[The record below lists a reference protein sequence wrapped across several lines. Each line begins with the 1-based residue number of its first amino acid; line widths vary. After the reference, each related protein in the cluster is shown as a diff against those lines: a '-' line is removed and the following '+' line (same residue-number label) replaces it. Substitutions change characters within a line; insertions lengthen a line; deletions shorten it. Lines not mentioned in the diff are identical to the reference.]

1 MKNPITFLILTA
13 AAGLS
18 SCMVGPDFL
27 KPTESAGTR
36 WKQQVSASAS
46 RLPDAWWRIFEDA
59 ELNRLVERVI
69 SANHDIAAAKARL
82 DTARSLVGTDR
93 ARLFPQLGVN
103 NGISTSRISEATNL
117 AGIQQESQLYRAT
130 FDLSYDPD
138 LWGRNRRRMEASRA
152 EADARANLLDA
163 QRLGIAA
170 ETARQYFVLR
180 GLDAQERVL
189 DEILESRHQSLELE
203 KSRATAGLVD
213 GQASS
218 RARTELELARN
229 DLANLQ
235 RQRGSAEHAL
245 AVLCGARPSD
255 FKISASSDDRPGR
268 LPEIRAGLPAEVIA
282 RRPDMRAAE
291 QRLRAANARI
301 GAAQAEFYPNIGLT
315 GSGGLE
321 SLTGGS
327 FLNWESRVLS
337 LGGSLAAPILD
348 GGARGA
354 NYDASRSQYEESM
367 AAYRQSLLVALRE
380 VEDAL
385 VDLKG
390 LARSRMALEG
400 ALAGSEDSRR
410 LSRERYEKGLSSY
423 LEVVDAD
430 RVVLSTRLALAQV
443 DAQQRVSCT
452 ALARALGGGWNRR

>member
-1 MKNPITFLILTA
+1 MKPHISFFILA
-13 AAGLS
+13 AVSGLS
-18 SCMVGPDFL
+18 SCRVGPDFL
-27 KPTESAGTR
+27 SPTGSGGTR
-36 WKQQVSASAS
+36 WKQQVSISAS
-46 RLPDAWWRIFEDA
+46 HLPDAWWRLFEDA
-59 ELNRLVERVI
+59 ELNRLVERAI
-69 SANHDIAAAKARL
+69 SANNDIAAAKARL

-93 ARLFPQLGVN
+93 ARLFPQLDVN
-103 NGISTSRISEATNL
+103 SRTSTSRISTATNL

-130 FDLSYDPD
+130 FDLSYDLD
-138 LWGRNRRRMEASRA
+138 LWGRNRRRLEASQA
-152 EADARANLLDA
+152 EAQVSANLLDA

-189 DEILESRHQSLELE
+189 NETLETRRQSLELE
-203 KSRATAGLVD
+203 KSRTTAGLTD

-218 RARTELELARN
+218 RARTEFELARN
-229 DLANLQ
+229 DLANIQ

-245 AVLCGARPSD
+245 AVLCGSRPSD
-255 FKISASSDDRPGR
+255 FRLSSASSDRLGK

-301 GAAQAEFYPNIGLT
+301 GAAQAEFYPNISLT

-327 FLNWESRVLS
+327 FLDWESRVLS
-337 LGGSLAAPILD
+337 LGANLTAPLLD
-348 GGARGA
+348 GGARKS

-367 AAYRQSLLVALRE
+367 ASYRQSLLIALRE

-385 VDLKG
+385 VDLQG
-390 LARSRMALEG
+390 LARSREALEG
-400 ALAGSEDSRR
+400 ALASSEDTRK

-430 RVVLSTRLALAQV
+430 RSVLSTRLALAQV

-452 ALARALGGGWNRR
+452 ALARALGGGWNGK